1 MWSYVIIKLL
11 LPSSVLHSVLAML
24 VLHSLLAVLLPVVLP
39 SKLPKN
45 NIHFFT
51 SQLRLDD
58 IEEDTSQDLIEDG
71 SLNTML
77 GETENVRGSLKYYQ
91 NIPEITANEY
101 HNDYYDAWLPCDD
114 GILKN
119 ISDEGQV
126 RLSDWYNYMNGY
138 PKRNGSENRNHT
150 TTDIGVFSN
159 ISRVVTLN
167 CTTQINNPLFS
178 VDGHLIEHPNLST
191 PYINYP
197 LNIMNH
203 PNYPFPPWEN
213 LTLEQQTQFVMT
225 QLGNPQ
231 RYTPSVTTTLGVYYG
246 GLLVIGLL
254 GNLLTSLIILTNSYM
269 RTAPNMYLLNLAVV
283 DIITLIISKLT
294 FCLMFAIF
302 NFR

>member
-1 MWSYVIIKLL
+1 MGPYVIIKLL
-11 LPSSVLHSVLAML
+11 LPSLVLHSVLAML
-24 VLHSLLAVLLPVVLP
+24 FLHSLLAVLLPVVLP
-39 SKLPKN
+39 SKLQKN
-45 NIHFFT
+45 NIHFLT

-58 IEEDTSQDLIEDG
+58 IAGDTSQDFIDDG

-77 GETENVRGSLKYYQ
+77 DETENVRGSLKYYR
-91 NIPEITANEY
+91 NVPENTANEY

-119 ISDEGQV
+119 ISDEGKV
-126 RLSDWYNYMNGY
+126 KLADGYNYMNGY
-138 PKRNGSENRNHT
+138 PKQNGHESRNHT
-150 TTDIGVFSN
+150 TSDIGVFSN
-159 ISRVVTLN
+159 ISGVVTIN
-167 CTTQINNPLFS
+167 CTTQINKPLFS
-178 VDGHLIEHPNLST
+178 VDGQLIDHLNLST
-191 PYINYP
+191 PHINYP
-197 LNIMNH
+197 FNIMNG

-225 QLGNPQ
+225 QIGNPQ
-231 RYTPSVTTTLGVYYG
+231 RYTPSVTTTLGLYYG

-294 FCLMFAIF
+294 FV
-302 NFR
+302 